1 VDIGTDRLDEG
12 VRNMKKLLLLVPMLA
27 WSGVAVAQQSEAEAD
42 QCTPATLPVIE
53 RVDIGPASEQPSE
66 TSTVLQVDISAGLP
80 GGGSLNYD
88 FRAQDGAIS
97 GSGSTGTWTVVG
109 NGSFNATVEVS
120 SPGTACTAF
129 AYLTYTAAEGEAS
142 DGE

>member
-1 VDIGTDRLDEG
+1 
-12 VRNMKKLLLLVPMLA
+12 MKKLLLLVPMLA
-27 WSGVAVAQQSEAEAD
+27 WSGVAAAQQSEAEAD

-53 RVDIGPASEQPSE
+53 RVDIGPAGEQPSE

-88 FRAQDGAIS
+88 FRAQDGSIS
-97 GSGSTGTWTVVG
+97 GSGSTASWTVSG
-109 NGSFNATVEVS
+109 SGSFDATVEVS
-120 SPGTACTAF
+120 SPGSACTAF
-129 AYLTYTAAEGEAS
+129 AYLTYAAGTNEPPS